1 MLLIIIFCCFVK
13 NIDFYGNNNK
23 TFTQYY
29 QKITPFAN
37 MINRI
42 NKKNTIF
49 AAFFKPILLFN
60 LKTTLPI
67 MESEEVLKSLGLR
80 IRSLRKER
88 GLTQIELAYRC
99 NMEPSNLNRI
109 EAGRTNPT
117 VRSLTLVANGLG
129 LKLVNLF
136 EGL

>member
-1 MLLIIIFCCFVK
+1 MRYLCSVFLTTIIIF
-13 NIDFYGNNNK
+13 
-23 TFTQYY
+23 
-29 QKITPFAN
+29 
-37 MINRI
+37 
-42 NKKNTIF
+42 
-49 AAFFKPILLFN
+49 N
-60 LKTTLPI
+60 LKNQITI

-129 LKLVNLF
+129 LKLINLF

>member
-1 MLLIIIFCCFVK
+1 MVTTIKLLPNIIKKTHIF
-13 NIDFYGNNNK
+13 
-23 TFTQYY
+23 T
-29 QKITPFAN
+29 N

>member
-1 MLLIIIFCCFVK
+1 MVTTIKLLPDIIK
-13 NIDFYGNNNK
+13 
-23 TFTQYY
+23 
-29 QKITPFAN
+29 KITLFAN

-42 NKKNTIF
+42 NKKNTNF
-49 AAFFKPILLFN
+49 AAFFKPILFFN

>member
-1 MLLIIIFCCFVK
+1 MRYLCIVFLTTII
-13 NIDFYGNNNK
+13 
-23 TFTQYY
+23 
-29 QKITPFAN
+29 
-37 MINRI
+37 
-42 NKKNTIF
+42 
-49 AAFFKPILLFN
+49 FN
-60 LKTTLPI
+60 LKIKLPI

-129 LKLVNLF
+129 LKLINLF

>member
-1 MLLIIIFCCFVK
+1 MVTTIKLLPDIIK
-13 NIDFYGNNNK
+13 
-23 TFTQYY
+23 
-29 QKITPFAN
+29 KITLFAN

-42 NKKNTIF
+42 NKKNTNF
-49 AAFFKPILLFN
+49 ATFFKQILFFN